1 MKRRRPALSTHCDA
15 ILDANNAGGGNRC
28 DGDGVEAILTCVVT
42 ADSEIYTTASRL
54 TTFAAVSRVMFAGVK
69 FRDRAAAC
77 FQSFMAV
84 QMYISAVE
92 TDVAPQRELLC
103 REWRQSLNGTLGQGH
118 NPPHRQSGA
127 SVAALEPLKA
137 PQSNKQVVVVRQATF
152 LGTHNRQNTEA
163 LPRLLTP
170 QSPSSNHQKHVIE
183 AVRLQHTVRLG
194 TRRLCTIVMLPGR
207 K

>member
-1 MKRRRPALSTHCDA
+1 MEGRLRTSRPRHMKRRRPALSTHCDA

-92 TDVAPQRELLC
+92 TDVAPQKGAPVPRMATVTEWHSRTGPQPTTQAKRRIC
-103 REWRQSLNGTLGQGH
+103 RRPGATQGTAIQQAGCSCTTSHVFGHTQSAE
-118 NPPHRQSGA
+118 HRSTT
-127 SVAALEPLKA
+127 AAVDPAVPIIE
-137 PQSNKQVVVVRQATF
+137 
-152 LGTHNRQNTEA
+152 
-163 LPRLLTP
+163 
-170 QSPSSNHQKHVIE
+170 SSK
-183 AVRLQHTVRLG
+183 T
-194 TRRLCTIVMLPGR
+194 CD
-207 K
+207 

>member
-118 NPPHRQSGA
+118 NPPQAKRRICRGPGATQGTAIQQAGCSCTTSHVFGHTQSAEHRSTT
-127 SVAALEPLKA
+127 AAVDPAVPIIE
-137 PQSNKQVVVVRQATF
+137 
-152 LGTHNRQNTEA
+152 
-163 LPRLLTP
+163 
-170 QSPSSNHQKHVIE
+170 SSK
-183 AVRLQHTVRLG
+183 T
-194 TRRLCTIVMLPGR
+194 CD
-207 K
+207 